1 MKRLLLIVDPQID
14 FITGALPVPGAE
26 AAMNA
31 LADYIAGSNGK
42 YCHKI
47 VTADRHPFDHC
58 SFVPYGG
65 EWQRHCVHDT
75 VGAAVWQPLFEPL
88 YETAGDVTFL
98 HKGERRDVEEYS
110 IFRNKEASERI
121 RNIVSTQGIDRID
134 ICGIAGDVCVHDS
147 LVDGIGIFSRD
158 MFRVLTQYSPS
169 LDGGRRLLS
178 AWC

>member
-1 MKRLLLIVDPQID
+1 MSLPTGILS
-14 FITGALPVPGAE
+14 ITVLSCLMEGSGR
-26 AAMNA
+26 
-31 LADYIAGSNGK
+31 DIA
-42 YCHKI
+42 CM
-47 VTADRHPFDHC
+47 TR
-58 SFVPYGG
+58 
-65 EWQRHCVHDT
+65 W
-75 VGAAVWQPLFEPL
+75 AVWQPLFEPL

-98 HKGERRDVEEYS
+98 HKGERSDVEEYS

-121 RNIVSTQGIDRID
+121 RSIVSTQGIDRID

-178 AWC
+178 ALS